1 MVKSIE
7 QFLRI
12 NDLANLSQAF
22 VCSHAQNII
31 RKLMSQ
37 YICMLQKRCKKLH
50 GQKLQVKNF
59 LDNTL
64 ARQEARLEQLEED
77 SDEAIRLGFQVDAA
91 NMIRAQVCYAIMKF
105 PAPAES
111 DGAIP
116 WDHAR
121 TESDREELP

>member
-1 MVKSIE
+1 
-7 QFLRI
+7 
-12 NDLANLSQAF
+12 LSQAF

-50 GQKLQVKNF
+50 GQKVQVKAF
-59 LDNTL
+59 LDNTVV
-64 ARQEARLEQLEED
+64 RQEARLAQLEAD
-77 SDEAIRLGFQVDAA
+77 SSEAIRVGFLADAA
-91 NMIRAQVCYAIMKF
+91 DMIRAQVCYAILKF

-111 DGAIP
+111 DGTIP
-116 WDHAR
+116 WDHGR

>member
-1 MVKSIE
+1 MAKNNV

-12 NDLANLSQAF
+12 KDLANLSQAF
-22 VCSHAQNII
+22 VCSHAQDII
-31 RKLMSQ
+31 RKLMPQ